1 MQAMCY
7 VPGVTLHPQ
16 DDSVVAR
23 VRALS
28 CFQVIV
34 GVHDSRSIYLLK
46 KRVPVDSTEKR
57 MLNVKQYADVVI
69 IIASTTLSAFS
80 LGITDQ
86 S

>member
-1 MQAMCY
+1 M
-7 VPGVTLHPQ
+7 
-16 DDSVVAR
+16 
-23 VRALS
+23 
-28 CFQVIV
+28 IV

-69 IIASTTLSAFS
+69 NTDSTTLSAFS
-80 LGITDQ
+80 LGTTDQ

>member
-1 MQAMCY
+1 M
-7 VPGVTLHPQ
+7 
-16 DDSVVAR
+16 
-23 VRALS
+23 
-28 CFQVIV
+28 

-69 IIASTTLSAFS
+69 NTDSTTICFLSGHNRS
-80 LGITDQ
+80 VVTDQ